1 MVFMGNMTHMQR
13 PTNVN
18 VIRLIT
24 RLFNI
29 ISNTSITSKIC
40 SQKLPFD
47 FIPCCAYLNPP
58 I

>member
-1 MVFMGNMTHMQR
+1 MVFMGNMTYMQR

-29 ISNTSITSKIC
+29 ISNMSITSKIC

-47 FIPCCAYLNPP
+47 FIPCCAY
-58 I
+58 